1 MLEIDIRNTIEEIIK
16 RLARA
21 IQITRMY
28 VKEHQLTSEAIDAL
42 YTAIHDTLVKRG
54 EITIGIIGNE
64 FAFEKE
70 PLYEFSQKRKGFIK
84 HLKALGINKV
94 CILDG
99 IEKDELLDFC
109 KILGTNPDSLSDKKT
124 IDDLIT
130 TSGIQHILLGNI
142 GAVHKTQSV
151 QVKEDDIEEIIKRR
165 YQGNIK
171 YLTKTFNE
179 LKSNQR
185 LNVQSAKQI
194 VDSLINNLLKN
205 KNLLLMLTSMKNR
218 NEDTFEHGI
227 NVAAFTLLQAEML
240 GIENK
245 YLVDVGM
252 SAMLHD
258 IGRLSSPIEEDMADQ
273 EKSELKNNN
282 QNNIEKQIQLVIKGA
297 KILLETDG
305 IGALPAIV
313 AFEHN
318 INYDLSSSGPKKLYG
333 KSLNLISMMI
343 AISDYYDKLRKKNS
357 FYESGGPEKAY
368 EEMMKLAGKNFHPD
382 LLKNFFSVIGVFPP
396 GTLVEL
402 DSKEVAMVIQASMM
416 DIRRPQVEVLY
427 TADGEKLKEPR
438 IINMIEKDRKG
449 QYKRSIIKSIAP
461 IDDLMES

>member
-1 MLEIDIRNTIEEIIK
+1 
-16 RLARA
+16 
-21 IQITRMY
+21 
-28 VKEHQLTSEAIDAL
+28 
-42 YTAIHDTLVKRG
+42 
-54 EITIGIIGNE
+54 
-64 FAFEKE
+64 
-70 PLYEFSQKRKGFIK
+70 
-84 HLKALGINKV
+84 
-94 CILDG
+94 
-99 IEKDELLDFC
+99 
-109 KILGTNPDSLSDKKT
+109 
-124 IDDLIT
+124 
-130 TSGIQHILLGNI
+130 
-142 GAVHKTQSV
+142 
-151 QVKEDDIEEIIKRR
+151 
-165 YQGNIK
+165 
-171 YLTKTFNE
+171 
-179 LKSNQR
+179 
-185 LNVQSAKQI
+185 
-194 VDSLINNLLKN
+194 
-205 KNLLLMLTSMKNR
+205 MLTSMKNR

-240 GIENK
+240 GIEKK

-282 QNNIEKQIQLVIKGA
+282 QNNIEKQIQLDIKGA